1 MNGLLGA
8 PWAFAAVVAV
18 MLAVAALFVLPRP
31 WRLAGAGADTPLPEG
46 SPPQRLR
53 GRRARAWLGLTTLAA
68 LAGALYLSL
77 GDPGALDPSRPAL
90 SAQLRD
96 PDAPLDE
103 AAAEHALAELQQHLQ
118 RQPGDA
124 RAWVM
129 KSRLYMQ
136 AQRYEQAAA
145 GFERALQGKSKTIGD
160 AGLWVE
166 YAEARG
172 MQQGGTLAG
181 VPRQLVGKALSL
193 NPDHPQALDLAGSAA
208 WEAGEF
214 TLAAS
219 HWKRLLAQIPEGSP
233 RHVQLS
239 SAIQRAEQRARFALP
254 PVR

>member
-1 MNGLLGA
+1 MGGLLGV
-8 PWAFAAVVAV
+8 PWAFAAVFVGMV
-18 MLAVAALFVLPRP
+18 AVAALFVLPRP
-31 WRLAGAGADTPLPEG
+31 SRLAGAGAEARTPDGWARP
-46 SPPQRLR
+46 
-53 GRRARAWLGLTTLAA
+53 RARHALSVLALTA
-68 LAGALYLSL
+68 LAGSLYLWL

-96 PDAPLDE
+96 PDAPLDP
-103 AAAEHALAELQQHLQ
+103 AVTEHALAELQQHLT

-129 KSRLYMQ
+129 KARIDMQ
-136 AQRYEQAAA
+136 AQRYEVAAA
-145 GFERALQGKSKTIGD
+145 GFERALQGKSKAIGD

-181 VPRQLVGKALSL
+181 APRQLADKALSL
-193 NPDHPQALDLAGSAA
+193 NPEHPQALDLAGSAA

-233 RHVQLS
+233 RHVQLA

-254 PVR
+254 PSR

>member
-1 MNGLLGA
+1 MGGLLGV
-8 PWAFAAVVAV
+8 PWAFSAAFVG

-31 WRLAGAGADTPLPEG
+31 SRLAGAGAEARTPDG
-46 SPPQRLR
+46 S
-53 GRRARAWLGLTTLAA
+53 ARPCVRQALSLLALTA
-68 LAGALYLSL
+68 LAGSLYLWL
-77 GDPGALDPSRPAL
+77 GDPGAIDPSRSAL

-96 PDAPLDE
+96 PDATLDP
-103 AAAEHALAELQQHLQ
+103 AAAEHALAELQQHLT

-129 KSRLYMQ
+129 KARIDMQ
-136 AQRYEQAAA
+136 AQRYELAAA
-145 GFERALQGKSKTIGD
+145 GFERALQGKSKAIGD

-181 VPRQLVGKALSL
+181 APRQLVGKALSL
-193 NPDHPQALDLAGSAA
+193 NPEHPQALDLAGSAA

-219 HWKRLLAQIPEGSP
+219 HWKRLLAHIPEGSP
-233 RHVQLS
+233 RHVHLS

-254 PVR
+254 PSR

>member
-1 MNGLLGA
+1 MMELAA
-8 PWAFAAVVAV
+8 PWWFAAAAAG
-18 MLAVAALFVLPRP
+18 MAAVAAWFVRP
-31 WRLAGAGADTPLPEG
+31 
-46 SPPQRLR
+46 R
-53 GRRARAWLGLTTLAA
+53 GRRTATAGAAGHGADAAPRQGPRWRRGLALLALPA
-68 LAGALYLSL
+68 LALALYLSL
-77 GDPGALDPSRPAL
+77 GDPAALDPTRAAL

-96 PDAPLDE
+96 QDAPLDE
-103 AAAEHALAELQQHLQ
+103 TAAGHALAELQQHLQ

-124 RAWVM
+124 RAWIM
-129 KSRLYMQ
+129 KARLDMQ

-145 GFERALQGKSKTIGD
+145 GFERALQGQSKTAGD

-181 VPRQLVGKALSL
+181 APRQWVDKALSL
-193 NPDHPQALDLAGSAA
+193 NPEHPQALDLAGSAA

-214 TLAAS
+214 ARAATY
-219 HWKRLLAQIPEGSP
+219 WKRLLAQIPEGSP

-254 PVR
+254 PAR

>member
-1 MNGLLGA
+1 MLTIGA
-8 PWAFAAVVAV
+8 SGVPWWFAAVAAGMV
-18 MLAVAALFVLPRP
+18 AVAALFVLPRP
-31 WRLAGAGADTPLPEG
+31 WRLARAGADGPLPG
-46 SPPQRLR
+46 ST
-53 GRRARAWLGLTTLAA
+53 GRRWRLALPLLALPA
-68 LAGALYLSL
+68 LALALYLWL
-77 GDPGALDPSRPAL
+77 GDPGAADPSRAAL

-96 PDAPLDE
+96 PDAPLGE
-103 AAAEHALAELQQHLQ
+103 AAAGHVLAELQQHLQ

-129 KSRLYMQ
+129 KARLDMQ

-145 GFERALQGKSKTIGD
+145 GFEQALQGKSKTAGD

-172 MQQGGTLAG
+172 LQQGGTLAG
-181 VPRQLVGKALSL
+181 APRQLVDKALSL
-193 NPDHPQALDLAGSAA
+193 NPEHPQALDLAGSAA

-214 TLAAS
+214 ALAATQ
-219 HWKRLLAQIPEGSP
+219 WTRLLTLTAEGSP

-254 PVR
+254 PAR